1 MNDLL
6 DRLRRTVGDTHV
18 LTEPADVAAY
28 VVDWTG
34 VHEGRAL
41 AVVRPGSTEEVAAVV
56 TTCHDA
62 GTTIVPQGGNTGL
75 VGGGVPDASGSQVV
89 LSLGRMRAIREVD
102 PVAGT
107 ITVDAGVVL
116 ADVQAAAAQAGR
128 LFPMSLGSEGSC
140 TIGGNLATN
149 AGGTAVLRYGMT
161 RELVLGLEVVLPDG
175 RVWDGLRGLR
185 KDNTGYDLTQI
196 FVGSE
201 GTLGVVTGAVLRLF
215 PATPRH
221 ATAWVAVADVAAAVA
236 LLGLAQEHAGAHLST
251 FEIANRTAL
260 KLVLAHL
267 PGASDPLSQPSDWY
281 VLVELAGAEAD
292 GGLDDAL
299 VALLGEAVEAGH
311 ASDAAIAGSPAQR
324 SSLWALR
331 EGISEAQKVEG
342 ATLKH
347 DVTLPIALLA
357 EWVAQIGPA
366 LTSRLPGVRPVT
378 YGHVGDGNL
387 HYNLTAPLVD
397 GRTDAEALRSAA
409 ADLSTAIYDAVA
421 ARNGSISAE
430 HGLGR
435 TKAAAGA
442 AYKSEVEV
450 DLMRAVKQALDPD
463 GLMNPGVLLPL
474 QS

>member
-1 MNDLL
+1 VNDLL
-6 DRLRRTVGDTHV
+6 DRLRTAVGDTHV
-18 LTEPADVAAY
+18 LTEADAVAAY

-34 VHEGRAL
+34 VHAGEAL
-41 AVVRPGSTEEVAAVV
+41 AVVRPGSTAEVAEVV
-56 TTCHDA
+56 KACHEA
-62 GTTIVPQGGNTGL
+62 GAAIVPQGGNTGL
-75 VGGGVPDASGSQVV
+75 VGGGVPDGSGSQVV
-89 LSLGRMRAIREVD
+89 LSLGRMRTVREVD

-116 ADVQAAAAQAGR
+116 ADVQAAAEQADR

-161 RELVLGLEVVLPDG
+161 RELVLGLEVVLADG

-185 KDNTGYDLTQI
+185 KDNTGYDLTQL

-201 GTLGVVTGAVLRLF
+201 GTLGVITGAVLRLF

-221 ATAWVAVADVAAAVA
+221 ATAWVAVPDVAAAVA
-236 LLGLAQEHAGAHLST
+236 LLGLAQHNAGAHLST
-251 FEIANRTAL
+251 FEIANRQAL
-260 KLVLAHL
+260 DLVLAHL
-267 PGASDPLSQPSDWY
+267 PGASDPLAEPSNWY
-281 VLVELAGAEAD
+281 VLVELAGAETDRA
-292 GGLDDAL
+292 LDETL
-299 VALLGEAVEAGH
+299 ETILGEAVDAGL

-324 SSLWALR
+324 SALWALR

-347 DVTLPIALLA
+347 DVTLPIARLA
-357 EWVAQIGPA
+357 DWVLEIGPTMTA
-366 LTSRLPGVRPVT
+366 ILDGVRPVT

-387 HYNLTAPLVD
+387 HYNLSAPA
-397 GRTDAEALRSAA
+397 GRDDDLRAAA

-421 ARNGSISAE
+421 AANGSISAE

-435 TKAAAGA
+435 TKAAAA
-442 AYKSEVEV
+442 ASYKSDVEV
-450 DLMRAVKQALDPD
+450 DLMRAVKQALDPG
-463 GLMNPGVLLPL
+463 GLMNPGVVLPL
-474 QS
+474 

>member
-1 MNDLL
+1 MTELL
-6 DRLRRTVGDTHV
+6 DRLRSAVGPDHV
-18 LTEPADVAAY
+18 LTDDADVAAY

-34 VHEGRAL
+34 VHAGRAL
-41 AVVRPGSTEEVAAVV
+41 AVVRPGSTAEVAEVV
-56 TTCHDA
+56 RACHESR
-62 GTTIVPQGGNTGL
+62 TPVVPQGGNTGL
-75 VGGGVPDASGSQVV
+75 VGGGVPDGSGTQVV
-89 LSLGRMRAIREVD
+89 LSLSRMRTVRDVD

-116 ADVQAAAAQAGR
+116 ADVQAAAAAADR

-140 TIGGNLATN
+140 TVGGNLATN

-185 KDNTGYDLTQI
+185 KDNTGYDLTQL

-201 GTLGVVTGAVLRLF
+201 GTLGVITGAVLRLF

-221 ATAWVAVADVAAAVA
+221 ATAWVAVPSVDAAVSM
-236 LLGLAQEHAGAHLST
+236 LGVAQQHAGAHLAT
-251 FEIANRTAL
+251 FEIANRQAL
-260 KLVLAHL
+260 DLVLTHL
-267 PGASDPLSQPSDWY
+267 PGATDPLATPSDWY
-281 VLVELAGAEAD
+281 VLVELAGAATD

-299 VALLGEAVEAGH
+299 ESVLGEAVEAGL

-324 SSLWALR
+324 DALWALR

-347 DVTLPIALLA
+347 DVTLPIASLA
-357 EWVAQIGPA
+357 AWASAMGPV
-366 LTSRLPGVRPVT
+366 LEGVLPGVRPVT

-387 HYNLTAPLVD
+387 HYNLSAPV
-397 GRTDAEALRSAA
+397 GRDDDLRAA
-409 ADLSTAIYDAVA
+409 ADDLSTAIYDAVA
-421 ARNGSISAE
+421 AGHGSISAE

-435 TKAAAGA
+435 TKAAAAA
-442 AYKSEVEV
+442 AYKSDVEV
-450 DLMRAVKQALDPD
+450 DLMRAVKRALDPD
-463 GLMNPGVLLPL
+463 GLMNPGVLLPR
-474 QS
+474 